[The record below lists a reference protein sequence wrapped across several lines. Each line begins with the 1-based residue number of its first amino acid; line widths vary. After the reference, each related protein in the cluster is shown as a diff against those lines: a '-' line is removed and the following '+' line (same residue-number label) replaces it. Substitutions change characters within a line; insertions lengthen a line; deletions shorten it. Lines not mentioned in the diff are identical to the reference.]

1 MAEKVEANP
10 QTSKTGFNQDKYRPE
25 VNAVLPAVRTADDAV
40 HETVPAPAQSVKTG
54 VLALIVLATFGSGM
68 ALVVPMVY
76 SLAVRLEQ
84 LVPGRPDIL
93 GYMLGIGSAV
103 TLLVAPL
110 TGILSD
116 RTRSRWGR
124 RRPYTF
130 AGLLLGAAA
139 APIMAMAPD
148 PLWLTLG
155 WVLSAVGW
163 GTAAGSIGNYQADV
177 LPQHQRGRVSGMT
190 TVVMQVSPVLGIL
203 LVGLIHG
210 DALPLFLLPAGIG
223 AALVMLFIA
232 FAPEAHSRG
241 VVYLDRLSVRR
252 ILASYAFQPRHMPD
266 FAWNWLG
273 RFIFFL
279 GLTLTT
285 SFSTFFFA
293 QRLAVPVADVVGF
306 MALTS
311 GLSIITAMLGSLGV
325 GWLSDRLHRRRLFI
339 VFGVVFVAGGSV
351 VSALAYDLTLLLTGS
366 LISSFGVA
374 VFIAVGQAVVLD
386 VLPHRETQAG
396 RYMAITGF
404 SQKIPGVLAPGVAP
418 LLLAVGTGTENY
430 SVLYF
435 VAAALAL
442 VGGLVIAM
450 KVRGVR

>member
-1 MAEKVEANP
+1 VLTP
-10 QTSKTGFNQDKYRPE
+10 QTRKDNKTNQDRYQPE
-25 VNAVLPAVRTADDAV
+25 VNAALPAVRTADDAV
-40 HETVPAPAQSVKTG
+40 HETVLAPAQSVRTR

-68 ALVVPMVY
+68 ALIVPMAY

-84 LVPGRPDIL
+84 LQPGRPDIL
-93 GYMLGIGSAV
+93 GYMLGVGAAV

-110 TGILSD
+110 TGVLSD

-124 RRPYTF
+124 RRPYTL
-130 AGLLLGAAA
+130 AGLLVGAAA
-139 APIMAMAPD
+139 APVMAMAPD

-155 WVLSAVGW
+155 WVLSTVGW

-177 LPQHQRGRVSGMT
+177 LPPHQRGRVSGMT

-223 AALVMLFIA
+223 AALVILFIA
-232 FAPEAHSRG
+232 FAPEADSRG
-241 VVYLDRLSVRR
+241 VVHLDRLSVRR
-252 ILASYAFQPRHMPD
+252 ILGSYVFQPRLMPD

-285 SFSTFFFA
+285 SFSTLFFA
-293 QRLAVPVADVVGF
+293 QRLSVPVAEVVGF

-311 GLSIITAMLGSLGV
+311 GLSIVTAMLGSLGV
-325 GWLSDRLHRRRLFI
+325 GWLSDRLDRRRLFI
-339 VFGVVFVAGGSV
+339 VFGVVLFAGGSV
-351 VSALAYDLTLLLTGS
+351 VSALAYDVAFLLTGS
-366 LISSFGVA
+366 LISGFGVA

-404 SQKIPGVLAPGVAP
+404 SQKIPGVLAPSVAP
-418 LLLAVGTGTENY
+418 LLLTVGTGTENY
-430 SVLYF
+430 SVLYT

-442 VGGLVIAM
+442 VGGLVIAL